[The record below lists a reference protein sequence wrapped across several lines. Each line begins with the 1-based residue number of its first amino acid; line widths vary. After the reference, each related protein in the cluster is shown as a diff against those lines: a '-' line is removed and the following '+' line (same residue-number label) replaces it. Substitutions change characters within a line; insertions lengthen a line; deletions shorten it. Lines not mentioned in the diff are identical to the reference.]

1 MSTSWLNLTRKTA
14 IVTGAGSGIG
24 KVIAMKLYE
33 QGCNVFLA
41 DKNTEAI
48 SKKIGGDSNDLCERI
63 VYKACDVTNINQVH
77 DLLHLADEFH
87 HTCNGDGGR
96 ASILVNAAGITRDG
110 MIGNISESDY
120 DAVLDTNLK
129 GTFLACQAFS
139 DTIRLQELCQTGGGS
154 IINIG
159 SVVSERGNIGQ
170 ANYAASKGGV
180 VGLTRALAKEMAF
193 SSSRVENASGV
204 VRVNAILPGFIH
216 SPMTKTAL
224 SETNQQRILRQIPL
238 GRFGHPED
246 VSNMSLFLASSDR
259 SGYVTGECWECSGAI
274 SI

>member
-24 KVIAMKLYE
+24 RAIAMKLHE

-41 DKNTEAI
+41 DMNADTLLKTTE
-48 SKKIGGDSNDLCERI
+48 SDSNNPSDRI
-63 VYKACDVTNINQVH
+63 GYQACDVTNINQVK
-77 DLLHLADEFH
+77 DLLHLADDFH
-87 HTCNGDGGR
+87 HTCNGVGGR

-110 MIGNISESDY
+110 MIGNLSESDY
-120 DAVLDTNLK
+120 DEVLDTNLK
-129 GTFLACQAFS
+129 GTFLACQAFC
-139 DTIRLQELCQTGGGS
+139 DTIRMQELCQAGGGS

-193 SSSRVENASGV
+193 CSSRVENTSGV
-204 VRVNAILPGFIH
+204 IRVNAILPGFIYT
-216 SPMTKTAL
+216 PMTNAAL
-224 SETNQQRILRQIPL
+224 SEINQQRILRQIPL
-238 GRFGHPED
+238 GRFGRPED